1 MSRRIVVA
9 DDEAD
14 IRRLIVFTLRRRGY
28 EVTESD
34 AGDTALETIRGQRPE
49 LALLDVMM
57 PGMSGLEVAHALKA
71 DPDTAHIP
79 IIMLSA
85 KGQAAEV
92 EAGIASGAATYLI
105 KPFSPQDLAARVAE
119 VLGPLPA
126 D

>member
-1 MSRRIVVA
+1 MSARILVA

-28 EVTESD
+28 DVSEAD
-34 AGDTALETIRGQRPE
+34 AGDTALTKIQTEQPE

-57 PGMSGLEVAHALKA
+57 PGMSGLEVAHKVKS
-71 DPDTAHIP
+71 DPATAHIP

-92 EAGIASGAATYLI
+92 EAGLASGALSYLI

-119 VLGPLPA
+119 VLGTPA
-126 D
+126 GS